1 MNLTCL
7 IPFFVLVA
15 TNCHSAIA
23 KEGQAR
29 RLQQEWERPMRRKAP
44 SKGTNPSK
52 GSKATNPSKGSKATN
67 PSKGKGMNPSKGKGT
82 NPSKGKAPT
91 PSPTVTTSPTSCD
104 DDPAFTF
111 TAPKTKQ
118 KQDCAYIT
126 KNKKKLQQR
135 QDNVCSV
142 KENGVLVSSKCCAAC
157 TAAPT
162 ARPTAA
168 PTSLCPPF
176 QEPSQSDCD
185 VTTFGD
191 LEDAIKVCGDI
202 KLPSAT
208 ILFTKVI
215 ELSGKQLTFTCPN
228 GGDCV
233 LDGRKT
239 NQIFYIRGCPS
250 NISFDGI
257 TFQNGAAIVS
267 PQTIVV
273 HS

>member
-1 MNLTCL
+1 MNLTRL

-23 KEGQAR
+23 KDGQAR
-29 RLQQEWERPMRRKAP
+29 RLQEFEYPMKRKSPSKQGTNP
-44 SKGTNPSK
+44 SKGSKATNPSK

-67 PSKGKGMNPSKGKGT
+67 PSKGKGM

-111 TAPKTKQ
+111 TAPKTKK

-142 KENGVLVSSKCCAAC
+142 AEKGDLVSSKCCAAC
-157 TAAPT
+157 TA
-162 ARPTAA
+162 
-168 PTSLCPPF
+168 
-176 QEPSQSDCD
+176 DCED
-185 VTTFGD
+185 VSTFKELQGAIIDGD
-191 LEDAIKVCGDI
+191 GDI
-202 KLPSAT
+202 KLCSGT
-208 ILFTKVI
+208 IVFPEEIRLF
-215 ELSGKQLTFTCPN
+215 SSKQLTFTCPN
-228 GGDCV
+228 GGCV
-233 LDGRKT
+233 LDAKSNSRF
-239 NQIFYIRGCPS
+239 FYIGGDSS

-257 TFQNGAAIVS
+257 TFQNGKVSGSLSVS
-267 PQTIVV
+267 PQ
-273 HS
+273 